1 MISYTCLLAQLW
13 KLDGNVLL
21 NKAKALNQNDQWK
34 EKAKDTIVHVE
45 NASKK
50 KMSGSSSLRGNQ
62 NVSLID
68 FTKSMDKGDADPQ
81 GYFTLS
87 IPSSNK
93 VLTAKSADCLK
104 IEGTFSI

>member
-1 MISYTCLLAQLW
+1 MIPYTCLLGQLW

-21 NKAKALNQNDQWK
+21 NKAKALNQTNQWK
-34 EKAKDTIVHVE
+34 EKVKDTIVHVE

-50 KMSGSSSLRGNQ
+50 KLSGSSSSRRNKD
-62 NVSLID
+62 VSLID
-68 FTKSMDKGDADPQ
+68 FTKSMDKGDADPL

-87 IPSSNK
+87 IPSSKK

-104 IEGTFSI
+104 IKGTFSN